1 MEDQEDKL
9 TLRDKFAIEVL
20 QALIARS
27 PEEQYDDRFK
37 NFIEYWNWKGGVD
50 MPKLVDEQMRTL
62 VRAAYRIADIMREI
76 RLIAFE

>member
-27 PEEQYDDRFK
+27 PEKQYDDRLKF
-37 NFIEYWNWKGGVD
+37 FIENWDFKKQAGIV
-50 MPKLVDEQMRTL
+50 KLADDQMRTL

-76 RLIAFE
+76 RLTAFE